1 MAPEH
6 PFLAALEDSVRAYQW
21 LLGQGVLPSKIV
33 LMGDSAGGGLCLATL
48 LVLRDKGIPLPSAA
62 VAISPWTDLAC
73 SGASYLSNRKKCFSP
88 DGTWTAFS
96 KHYAGGHDPKL
107 PWISPLYGNMH
118 GLPPML
124 IYAGGDEILR
134 DDAVS
139 FADKAKAA
147 GGQVTLRVV
156 EGMFHCFPVC
166 APLFPE
172 ATQAF
177 DEICAFVKSHLS

>member
-1 MAPEH
+1 
-6 PFLAALEDSVRAYQW
+6 
-21 LLGQGVLPSKIV
+21 
-33 LMGDSAGGGLCLATL
+33 
-48 LVLRDKGIPLPSAA
+48 
-62 VAISPWTDLAC
+62 
-73 SGASYLSNRKKCFSP
+73 
-88 DGTWTAFS
+88 
-96 KHYAGGHDPKL
+96 
-107 PWISPLYGNMH
+107 
-118 GLPPML
+118 ML